1 MQITRIRLQ
10 DFRNYKDQEAEFH
23 PQVNLIAGD
32 NAQGKTN
39 LLESIY
45 VASLGR
51 SFRTPKDK
59 EMIRFDRGFSV
70 LRAAFDG
77 EEGERQVEIRLLREG
92 KKEIRVDKVRV
103 ERLSDM
109 MDRFYVVV
117 FSPEDLKIVKEEPE
131 KRRNFIDRE
140 LCRLSLSYL
149 HHLVAYKKTL
159 MQRNALLRTGN
170 PDRDSLGVWDDALAG
185 YGAQIIHR
193 RENFLRDISRI
204 SSDIHSQ
211 ITQGK
216 ETLDLSYLP
225 SVSPA
230 DEPEETKRR
239 LMSRLLQTRGADL
252 RQGSTSAGP
261 HKDDVQID
269 INGVQA
275 RAFGSQGQQRTAAL
289 SMKLAEIRLIEIEKG
304 EKPVLLLD
312 DVLSELD
319 HDRQKYL
326 IRSLSGSQLFITAA
340 ELSEELLGSLPQ
352 GFSFAVEQGKID
364 RK

>member
-59 EMIRFDRGFSV
+59 EMIRFGEEFSL

-77 EEGERQVEIRLLREG
+77 EEGERQVEIRLIRDG

-109 MDRFYVVV
+109 MERFYVVV

-131 KRRNFIDRE
+131 KRRSFMDRE

-149 HHLVAYKKTL
+149 HHLVLYKKTL
-159 MQRNALLRTGN
+159 MQRNALLRSPN
-170 PDRDSLGVWDDALAG
+170 PDREALYVWDDALAG
-185 YGAQIIHR
+185 HGAQIIHR
-193 RENFLRDISRI
+193 RESFLRDISGI
-204 SSDIHSQ
+204 SSGIHSQ
-211 ITQGK
+211 ITQDK
-216 ETLDLSYLP
+216 ETLELSYLP

-230 DEPEETKRR
+230 ATPEATKAR
-239 LMSRLLQTRGADL
+239 LMERLLETRSADL

-261 HKDDVQID
+261 HKDDIQID

-289 SMKLAEIRLIEIEKG
+289 SMKLAEIRLIELEKG

-326 IRSLSGSQLFITAA
+326 IKSLSGSQLFITAA
-340 ELSEELLGSLPQ
+340 DLSGELLKGLPQ
-352 GFSFAVEQGKID
+352 GFSFSVEQGKID